1 MQLCIAN
8 IAGSSHRLLTQPLVL
23 LREEGKQGEGQG
35 PGPGRVILP
44 SHACIL
50 PFNYL
55 WLRPSV
61 SSLTTHILSSFF
73 FNHLED
79 NVDYNYQGNN
89 SFINGSQVPC
99 PACKGYLTC
108 QTLTQLNVIGSN
120 IHGPN
125 DYHSK
130 SSKPDKKKTYLIPL
144 ISGI

>member
-1 MQLCIAN
+1 MHPPIQLP
-8 IAGSSHRLLTQPLVL
+8 LTQTLSFLSYHTHP
-23 LREEGKQGEGQG
+23 
-35 PGPGRVILP
+35 VILFL
-44 SHACIL
+44 I
-50 PFNYL
+50 
-55 WLRPSV
+55 
-61 SSLTTHILSSFF
+61 I
-73 FNHLED
+73 LED

-130 SSKPDKKKTYLIPL
+130 SSSQTKKDIHITTHKWNLKN
-144 ISGI
+144 

>member
-1 MQLCIAN
+1 MHSQYSREFAQAPDATTC
-8 IAGSSHRLLTQPLVL
+8 SSER
-23 LREEGKQGEGQG
+23 GGEARRRSGARAWESD
-35 PGPGRVILP
+35 PAITL
-44 SHACIL
+44 ACIL